1 MRRSPSAVA
10 YEFLETSHFVFN
22 YSMICSSLFAIS
34 EAKFIMSPSAFSQMP
49 LGNVLIIGGCG
60 LLGHH
65 IVKFLLENGT
75 ASKDIIVFD
84 INTKANRYPNVT
96 YIEGDLASKTE
107 TLSAFDH
114 AKPNVI
120 INVASPD
127 ALTPKTEVFERC
139 NVLGVQNVINCAQ
152 ERGVRVLVHS
162 SSSEVV
168 QDSYYDMVWA
178 TEDWAMPENPVDG
191 T

>member
-1 MRRSPSAVA
+1 
-10 YEFLETSHFVFN
+10 
-22 YSMICSSLFAIS
+22 MICSSLSIVSESKFA
-34 EAKFIMSPSAFSQMP
+34 MSPDASSQVH

-65 IVKFLLENGT
+65 IVRHLLENGT
-75 ASKDIIVFD
+75 ASENIIVFD
-84 INTKANRYPNVT
+84 INTKENRYPNVT

-107 TLSAFDH
+107 TLSAFNR

-139 NVLGVQNVINCAQ
+139 NVLGVQNIIECAQ
-152 ERGVRVLVHS
+152 ERGIRVLVHS

-178 TEDWAMPENPVDG
+178 TEDWAMPESPVDG

>member
-1 MRRSPSAVA
+1 
-10 YEFLETSHFVFN
+10 
-22 YSMICSSLFAIS
+22 MICSSLLDIS
-34 EAKFIMSPSAFSQMP
+34 ETKRKMSPSTSSEMP
-49 LGNVLIIGGCG
+49 LGKVLIIGGCG

-65 IVKFLLENGT
+65 IVKYLLENGT
-75 ASKDIIVFD
+75 PSEDIIVFD
-84 INTKANRYPNVT
+84 ITTKTNRYPHVT

-107 TLSAFDH
+107 TLSAFDQ

-127 ALTPKTEVFERC
+127 ALTPRTEAFERC
-139 NVLGVQNVINCAQ
+139 NVLGVQNVIECAQ
-152 ERGVRVLVHS
+152 ECGIRVLVHS

-168 QDSYYDMVWA
+168 QDSYYDMIWA

>member
-1 MRRSPSAVA
+1 
-10 YEFLETSHFVFN
+10 
-22 YSMICSSLFAIS
+22 
-34 EAKFIMSPSAFSQMP
+34 MSPSASSQMP

-65 IVKFLLENGT
+65 IVRFLLENGT
-75 ASKDIIVFD
+75 APKDIIVFD
-84 INTKANRYPNVT
+84 INTKSNRYPNVT

-107 TLSAFDH
+107 TLSAFDR
-114 AKPNVI
+114 AKPDVI

-127 ALTPKTEVFERC
+127 ALTLKTEVFERC
-139 NVLGVQNVINCAQ
+139 NVLGVQNVIDCAQ

-178 TEDWAMPENPVDG
+178 TEDWVMPENPVDG